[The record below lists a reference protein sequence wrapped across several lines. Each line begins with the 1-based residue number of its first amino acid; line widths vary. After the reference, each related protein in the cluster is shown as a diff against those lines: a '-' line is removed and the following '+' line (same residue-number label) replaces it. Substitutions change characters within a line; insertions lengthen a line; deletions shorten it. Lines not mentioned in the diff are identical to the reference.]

1 VRYSL
6 HGRYAAEY
14 LRSRPEIR
22 VLQSLEAEIW
32 ADRGAVFNGNGG
44 DLIVDPTSYN
54 GLAGTLSLTPNKA
67 LGAVLR
73 RAFHTVD
80 WRVPDIFL
88 GTDRVGGGQ
97 APLCARG
104 AELSNVLSRRGLDPF
119 VQQRKGRNSLGNRRA
134 LVQLGNGSG
143 ASLPGRV

>member
-1 VRYSL
+1 MRYSL

-22 VLQSLEAEIW
+22 VLQSLEAARDVAEIW

-67 LGAVLR
+67 LGAILR

-97 APLCARG
+97 APSYAHVERSCRMCFLVAALTHLLSSEKG
-104 AELSNVLSRRGLDPF
+104 ATASAIVD
-119 VQQRKGRNSLGNRRA
+119 A
-134 LVQLGNGSG
+134 LVQ
-143 ASLPGRV
+143 